1 MLFVLYIYYRLKIA
15 SADECSH
22 RKGNQGVDDARN
34 DPLLNQGQQKVD
46 PDNHFQGP
54 TQQEPARDVRK
65 YPFPSHKSI
74 SFEGYSRFSNPQTS
88 WKVDL
93 VAKGRGQPKVVEV
106 VNCKQKFRFSL
117 GAHSSLNC

>member
-1 MLFVLYIYYRLKIA
+1 MTRNKNFSQGEKSKVGMLFVLYIYYRLKIA

-54 TQQEPARDVRK
+54 TQQEPARDVRQ
-65 YPFPSHKSI
+65 YI
-74 SFEGYSRFSNPQTS
+74 SLTQKHHFSRLLTFFESADFLES
-88 WKVDL
+88 
-93 VAKGRGQPKVVEV
+93 
-106 VNCKQKFRFSL
+106 
-117 GAHSSLNC
+117 